1 MARGHQ
7 ADQMDS
13 SQVSFRIHSIAR
25 SQMSGFDALANSVL
39 DLLVG
44 RNAISSL
51 LHDFPAA
58 CVIERFLAAIE
69 CNADSSARALHFV
82 DISEIELYSYAR
94 HTLNRAIRPLLCLG
108 FFVAGRPWRG
118 SFRGRFRIP
127 QAKSPGRRLKTSD
140 GTHLHRLDCH

>member
-13 SQVSFRIHSIAR
+13 SQVSFRIHGIPG

-44 RNAISSL
+44 RNAITSL
-51 LHDFPAA
+51 LHDFLTA
-58 CVIERFLAAIE
+58 CVIERSLAVIE

-82 DISEIELYSYAR
+82 DISEIELYGYAR
-94 HTLNRAIRPLLCLG
+94 HHVNRAIHAFCAWAFSWPV
-108 FFVAGRPWRG
+108 VA
-118 SFRGRFRIP
+118 SKLS
-127 QAKSPGRRLKTSD
+127 A
-140 GTHLHRLDCH
+140 